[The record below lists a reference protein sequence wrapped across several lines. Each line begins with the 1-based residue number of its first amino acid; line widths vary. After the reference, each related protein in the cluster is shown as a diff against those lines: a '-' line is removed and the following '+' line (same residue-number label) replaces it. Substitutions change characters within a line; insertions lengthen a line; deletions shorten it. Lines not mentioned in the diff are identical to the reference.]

1 MKNEK
6 YEGLEPDL
14 KARFEL
20 LEKVPE
26 RSLENTIEGRALFL
40 AQARAL
46 WTEKL
51 PVSPVSVTLPL
62 RLKGWIDNFQKKFHK
77 PIFIRKE
84 RYSMLATLTTL
95 LVTLGILFGGAG
107 ATVYA
112 AQDSLPNEV
121 LYELKVISED
131 LRLNLTRDPDEQLN
145 LALEYTNERMQE
157 MASLWNDGEPIPPQT
172 ATRYQEQLNYALQL
186 ATQFDNDDMIQAAQK
201 IRSTLEQQERV
212 MTKLMTNAPEMVDPV
227 LNQMRELIRE
237 RIRMVD
243 LGLEEPLTLRQQLQ
257 QHLRDQQDDPEFPP
271 AGNEAPGS
279 GSESGSGPMDNPRN
293 ESPGMGPKDTPDDE
307 QKQYGAPENSGTPQ
321 KDDGCPDPDVDS
333 GSGEPQSPAK
343 PPTKDGD
350 DSGDRNGEKMG
361 KH

>member
-1 MKNEK
+1 MNYEK
-6 YEGLEPDL
+6 YEGLTPDM

-20 LEKVPE
+20 FEKVPE
-26 RSLENTIEGRALFL
+26 RSQEATFEGRALFL
-40 AQARAL
+40 EQARAL
-46 WTEKL
+46 RMEKS
-51 PVSPVSVTLPL
+51 PDSPVSVALPL
-62 RLKGWIDNFQKKFHK
+62 RLKGWINNFQERFHN
-77 PIFIRKE
+77 PIVLRKE
-84 RYSMLATLTTL
+84 RFSMLATLTTL

-172 ATRYQEQLNYALQL
+172 ATRYQEQLSYALQL
-186 ATQFDNDDMIQAAQK
+186 AAQFDDADMIQAAQQ

-212 MTKLMTNAPEMVDPV
+212 MTKLTTNAPDMVDPV
-227 LNQMRELIRE
+227 MNQIRELIRE

-257 QHLRDQQDDPEFPP
+257 QHMRDQQDDPEFPP
-271 AGNEAPGS
+271 AGNEAPGV
-279 GSESGSGPMDNPRN
+279 GPETGPGPMDAPRN

-307 QKQYGAPENSGTPQ
+307 QKQYGAPENSSTPQ
-321 KDDGCPDPDVDS
+321 KDEGCPDPDADS

-343 PPTKDGD
+343 PPTKDGGN
-350 DSGDRNGEKMG
+350 SGDCNGEKTG
-361 KH
+361 KP